1 MATYSI
7 RTIEVLP
14 LYKNL
19 KILAVIT
26 TLMMVFVQIGGAL
39 VTKTGSADG
48 CGQSWPLCHGQIIPS
63 SWPIETIIE
72 LAHRGVSGLAIILVG
87 VVSWLSLK
95 LLSHK
100 KETRFLVAMSIGFIL
115 AQALIGAGAVMWGQ
129 NDFILAAHF
138 GISLISFAAVFL
150 LTLLVFEVDQKF
162 EAQELVI
169 GPYLRYHTIFLTIY
183 IYLVV
188 YSGALVRHTDS
199 SLACLE
205 WPHCGPGQ
213 LWAGNFYQWVQM
225 SHRVLAGII
234 VIWIFI
240 ILIHV
245 LKNYSQYRIL
255 RYGWMIAFVL
265 VLLQALTG
273 MLSVL
278 TLVNIFIALLH
289 ALFITLLFGLLCYF
303 ILLLSRAK

>member
-26 TLMMVFVQIGGAL
+26 TLMMIFVQIGGAL

-87 VVSWLSLK
+87 LVSWLALK

-100 KETRFLVAMSIGFIL
+100 RETLFLVATSIGFIL
-115 AQALIGAGAVMWGQ
+115 AQALIGAAAVMWGQ

-150 LTLLVFEVDQKF
+150 LTLLIFEVDQKF

-169 GPYLRYHTIFLTIY
+169 GSYLRYHTIFLTIY

-199 SLACLE
+199 SLACLG

-255 RYGWMIAFVL
+255 KYGWMTAFIL

>member
-1 MATYSI
+1 M
-7 RTIEVLP
+7 LP

-48 CGQSWPLCHGQIIPS
+48 CGQSWPLCHGQLIPS

-87 VVSWLSLK
+87 VLGFLALK
-95 LLSHK
+95 LIPHK
-100 KETRFLVAMSIGFIL
+100 KETRFLVVLSIGFIL
-115 AQALIGAGAVMWGQ
+115 IQALIGAGAVVWGQ

-138 GISLISFAAVFL
+138 GISLISFASVFL
-150 LTLLVFEVDQKF
+150 LMLLVFEVDQKF
-162 EAQELVI
+162 EAQSLVI
-169 GPYLRYHTIFLTIY
+169 APYLRYHTIFLTIY

-188 YSGALVRHTDS
+188 YSGALVRHTNS
-199 SLACLE
+199 SLACLG
-205 WPHCGPGQ
+205 WPHCGQGQ
-213 LWAGNFYQWVQM
+213 LWASNFYQWVQM

-234 VIWIFI
+234 VVWILI

-245 LKNYSQYRIL
+245 LRNYSQYRIL
-255 RYGWMIAFVL
+255 KYGWIIAFVL

-278 TLVNIFIALLH
+278 TLVNIFVALLH

-303 ILLLSRAK
+303 ILLLYRTK

>member
-1 MATYSI
+1 M
-7 RTIEVLP
+7 
-14 LYKNL
+14 YKNL

-48 CGQSWPLCHGQIIPS
+48 CGQSWPLCHGQVIPS

-115 AQALIGAGAVMWGQ
+115 AQALIGAGAVLWGQ

-162 EAQELVI
+162 EAQKLI
-169 GPYLRYHTIFLTIY
+169 IRPYLRYHTIFLTIY

-199 SLACLE
+199 SLACLD

-240 ILIHV
+240 ILMHV

-255 RYGWMIAFVL
+255 KYGWIIAFVL

>member
-1 MATYSI
+1 M
-7 RTIEVLP
+7 LP

-48 CGQSWPLCHGQIIPS
+48 CGQSWPLCHGRILPS
-63 SWPIETIIE
+63 DWPIETIIE
-72 LAHRGVSGLAIILVG
+72 LAHRGVSGIAIILVG
-87 VVSWLSLK
+87 VLSYLALK
-95 LLSHK
+95 LMAHK
-100 KETRFLVAMSIGFIL
+100 KETKFLVGLSIAFIII
-115 AQALIGAGAVMWGQ
+115 QALLGAAAVMWGQ
-129 NDFILAAHF
+129 NDFVLAAHF
-138 GISLISFAAVFL
+138 GISLVSFASVFL

-162 EAQELVI
+162 EAQTLVI

-199 SLACLE
+199 SLACLS
-205 WPHCGPGQ
+205 WPHCGPDK
-213 LWAGNFYQWVQM
+213 LWADTFYEWVQM
-225 SHRVLAGII
+225 GHRVLAGII
-234 VIWIFI
+234 IIWIFI
-240 ILIHV
+240 IMLHV
-245 LKNYSQYRIL
+245 LKHYSRYRVL
-255 RYGWMIAFVL
+255 KYGWIIAFIL
-265 VLLQALTG
+265 VLLQATTG
-273 MLSVL
+273 MLSVF

-303 ILLLSRAK
+303 ILLLYRSK